1 MGTVNRRGFLAAALG
16 ALAYDPERA
25 LWTPGK
31 KLISIPRPVDLYAF
45 ALRELNRMPGRMRED
60 FAFLPPE
67 EFDRRVLASLEARL
81 QLKFHPH
88 AYTLIW
94 PPLGV

>member
-31 KLISIPRPVDLYAF
+31 KLISIPRTSPGECLVILPPDFVFAYHQKYLRFHRGTF
-45 ALRELNRMPGRMRED
+45 ALTCLRP
-60 FAFLPPE
+60 
-67 EFDRRVLASLEARL
+67 
-81 QLKFHPH
+81 
-88 AYTLIW
+88 
-94 PPLGV
+94 